1 VRSRVCSFIL
11 ASSFR
16 GASFRGALRFDLDL
30 DSWVPRMIMTI
41 RRRASVA
48 LVVLALVLPSSSSSS
63 SSSSDASSVDRR
75 VIVGHVAI
83 DDDAGGA
90 FIDSASRRRVLAR
103 GANAYWLR
111 YASMGNENERTTV
124 EKTLEAMV
132 DLGLDVVRTWAF
144 MDGDETSFDGRWT
157 QRVAGEFDEDSHRAL
172 DALLVTLR
180 EKNLRVILTLTNYW
194 PDYGGIDRYV
204 GWARRDGDASANR
217 REDFYTS
224 PKCRAAF
231 EAYVEFLVG
240 RRNSVT
246 GELYRDDP
254 TIFSYQL
261 INEPRVRGDESGGA
275 TFAAWAAHFAS
286 VVRRVDGG
294 RHLVSVGTEGF
305 FAESSPRASANPYAG
320 AGRLG
325 VDVERLRASDSID
338 FACVHVWTDDW
349 MDSDEASK
357 RRFVD
362 AWIAAHLEEDSN
374 ATVKPVIFE
383 EFGKHR
389 PLKIRDDH
397 FERVFRLVRE
407 HDATHRRS
415 GALFWL
421 LAPDAVED
429 YDGFSV
435 FSPSDAST
443 LDIIRREV
451 ASIESFLTR
460 RERGEDAEDEDEA
473 AKDVVDEQD
482 DSNVNDD
489 DDDVVVVEFPE
500 VPDSKVDVDVRTS
513 TSGLVRSYACR
524 MSSNNPRGAHATYG
538 DRVVLEFAV
547 ESTAPVDVSAE
558 FAGRPRARVAATS
571 SRAVTFANDS
581 SREET
586 TTTTYAIERILGED
600 DAYVDEGPMT
610 FQIFV
615 ARRRTG
621 AESSSSSSSSTTI
634 EDDVALVVDAI
645 TEGTTVVFDST
656 APYLVDAFLR
666 PYVASGFDTDT
677 GTNALR
683 YGDVA
688 VLYAAFSEPVEDF
701 AARVNGREAFVSAA
715 SPHGDAHYAYVEI
728 ERGVDVPGDEI
739 SFAVD
744 AVDRAGVPCYACK
757 SPESM
762 QTTDGSALV
771 VVAEDADAAD

>member
-1 VRSRVCSFIL
+1 
-11 ASSFR
+11 
-16 GASFRGALRFDLDL
+16 
-30 DSWVPRMIMTI
+30 MMTTTI
-41 RRRASVA
+41 RRRSFVA
-48 LVVLALVLPSSSSSS
+48 LVLAVVLASTVTDASSSSSS
-63 SSSSDASSVDRR
+63 SSTSFDRR

-90 FIDSASRRRVLAR
+90 FIDSVSRRRVRAR

-111 YASMGNENERTTV
+111 YASMGNENERKNV
-124 EKTLEAMV
+124 AQTLDAMV

-362 AWIAAHLEEDSN
+362 AWIAAHLEEEGSN

-389 PLKIRDDH
+389 PLKIRDEH

-460 RERGEDAEDEDEA
+460 RERGEDEEAEEAEDER
-473 AKDVVDEQD
+473 D
-482 DSNVNDD
+482 DSNVNVDD
-489 DDDVVVVEFPE
+489 DDDDDVVVEFPE
-500 VPDSKVDVDVRTS
+500 VPDSKVDGDVRTS

-524 MSSNNPRGAHATYG
+524 MTSNNPRGAHATYG

-558 FAGRPRARVAATS
+558 FAGRPRARVVATS
-571 SRAVTFANDS
+571 SRAVMFANDP

-600 DAYVDEGPMT
+600 DAYVDEGPMR

-621 AESSSSSSSSTTI
+621 AESSSSTI
-634 EDDVALVVDAI
+634 EDDVALVVDAV

-666 PYVASGFDTDT
+666 PYIASGFDVDARTS
-677 GTNALR
+677 ALR

-688 VLYAAFSEPVEDF
+688 VLYAAFSEPVDDF

-728 ERGVDVPGDEI
+728 ERGVDAPGDEI

-762 QTTDGSALV
+762 QTTDGSALIV
-771 VVAEDADAAD
+771 VDADEDDAG

>member
-1 VRSRVCSFIL
+1 
-11 ASSFR
+11 
-16 GASFRGALRFDLDL
+16 
-30 DSWVPRMIMTI
+30 MTTTI
-41 RRRASVA
+41 RRRSFVA
-48 LVVLALVLPSSSSSS
+48 LVLAVVLASTVTDASSSSSS
-63 SSSSDASSVDRR
+63 SSTSFDRR

-90 FIDSASRRRVLAR
+90 FIDSVSRRRVRAR

-111 YASMGNENERTTV
+111 YASMGNENERKNV
-124 EKTLEAMV
+124 AQTLDAMV

-362 AWIAAHLEEDSN
+362 AWIAAHLEEEGSN

-389 PLKIRDDH
+389 PLKIRDEH

-460 RERGEDAEDEDEA
+460 RERGEDEEAEEAEDER
-473 AKDVVDEQD
+473 D
-482 DSNVNDD
+482 DSNVNVDD
-489 DDDVVVVEFPE
+489 DDDDDVVVEFPE
-500 VPDSKVDVDVRTS
+500 VPDSKVDGDVRTS

-524 MSSNNPRGAHATYG
+524 MTSNNPRGAHATYG

-558 FAGRPRARVAATS
+558 FAGRPRARVVATS
-571 SRAVTFANDS
+571 SRAVMFANDP

-600 DAYVDEGPMT
+600 DAYVDEGPMR

-621 AESSSSSSSSTTI
+621 AESSSSTI
-634 EDDVALVVDAI
+634 EDDVALVVDAV

-666 PYVASGFDTDT
+666 PYIASGFDVDARTS
-677 GTNALR
+677 ALR

-688 VLYAAFSEPVEDF
+688 VLYAAFSEPVDDF

-728 ERGVDVPGDEI
+728 ERGVDAPGDEI

-762 QTTDGSALV
+762 QTTDGSALIV
-771 VVAEDADAAD
+771 VDADEDDAG

>member
-1 VRSRVCSFIL
+1 
-11 ASSFR
+11 
-16 GASFRGALRFDLDL
+16 
-30 DSWVPRMIMTI
+30 MTTI
-41 RRRASVA
+41 RRRLIVA
-48 LVVLALVLPSSSSSS
+48 FVLAFVLASTVTDASSSSSS
-63 SSSSDASSVDRR
+63 SVSSSSVDRR

-90 FIDSASRRRVLAR
+90 FIDSVSRRRVRAR

-111 YASMGNENERTTV
+111 YASMGNENERKNV
-124 EKTLEAMV
+124 EKTLDAMV

-172 DALLVTLR
+172 DALLVTMR

-224 PKCRAAF
+224 PTCRAAF

-362 AWIAAHLEEDSN
+362 AWIAAHLEEEGSN

-389 PLKIRDDH
+389 PLKIRDEH

-460 RERGEDAEDEDEA
+460 RERGEDEEAEEAEDER
-473 AKDVVDEQD
+473 D
-482 DSNVNDD
+482 DSNVNVDD
-489 DDDVVVVEFPE
+489 DDDDDDDVVVEFPE
-500 VPDSKVDVDVRTS
+500 VPDSKVDGDVRTA

-524 MSSNNPRGAHATYG
+524 MTSNNPRGAHATYG

-571 SRAVTFANDS
+571 SRAVTFANDP

-621 AESSSSSSSSTTI
+621 AESSSSTI
-634 EDDVALVVDAI
+634 EDDVALVVDAV

-666 PYVASGFDTDT
+666 PYVANGFDADAHTS
-677 GTNALR
+677 ALR

-728 ERGVDVPGDEI
+728 ERGVDAPGDEI

-762 QTTDGSALV
+762 HTTDGSALV
-771 VVAEDADAAD
+771 VVDEDEDADDAAG

>member
-1 VRSRVCSFIL
+1 
-11 ASSFR
+11 
-16 GASFRGALRFDLDL
+16 
-30 DSWVPRMIMTI
+30 MMTTTI
-41 RRRASVA
+41 RRRSFVA
-48 LVVLALVLPSSSSSS
+48 LVLAVVLASTVTDASSSSSS
-63 SSSSDASSVDRR
+63 SSSFDRR

-90 FIDSASRRRVLAR
+90 FIDSVSRRRVRAR

-111 YASMGNENERTTV
+111 YASMGNENERKNV
-124 EKTLEAMV
+124 AQTLDAMV

-362 AWIAAHLEEDSN
+362 AWIAAHLEEEGSN

-389 PLKIRDDH
+389 PLKIRDEH

-460 RERGEDAEDEDEA
+460 RERGEDEEAEEAEDER
-473 AKDVVDEQD
+473 D
-482 DSNVNDD
+482 DSNVNVDD
-489 DDDVVVVEFPE
+489 DDDDDDVVVEFPE
-500 VPDSKVDVDVRTS
+500 VPDSKVDGDVRTS

-524 MSSNNPRGAHATYG
+524 MTSNNPRGAHATYG

-558 FAGRPRARVAATS
+558 FAGRPRARVVATS
-571 SRAVTFANDS
+571 SRAVMFANDP

-600 DAYVDEGPMT
+600 DAYVDEGPMR

-621 AESSSSSSSSTTI
+621 AESSSSTI
-634 EDDVALVVDAI
+634 EDDVALVVDAV

-666 PYVASGFDTDT
+666 PYIASGFDVDARTS
-677 GTNALR
+677 ALR

-688 VLYAAFSEPVEDF
+688 VLYAAFSEPVDDF

-728 ERGVDVPGDEI
+728 ERGVDAPGDEI

-762 QTTDGSALV
+762 QTTDGSALIV
-771 VVAEDADAAD
+771 VDADEDDAG